1 MRVFHAE
8 LALALA
14 LGLLAVPA
22 AAQQGAPIRLAPPQ
36 RLVPPSPA
44 QPAPEPQSPRSD
56 LSPAAPSLPSTPS
69 GIEVAPL
76 APVDREWSGTLGE
89 GDGGFPPT
97 LWQGTPRSVVFTLVS
112 GLPVTT
118 SPTLQDLSR
127 RLLLANALPAAGRED
142 ASGFRAARAEKLL
155 SMGFVGDAA
164 ALLDAGPRRSEAA
177 ERARI
182 ELKFLAGDPETAC
195 REVGEAIRQRQGVW
209 WDRALVACHA
219 LTGKSAE
226 AALGLNLLR
235 EQNAPKDAAFD
246 ALVETLVE
254 TLGGRKAKL
263 PPMPAPTPVHLALLR
278 AAKLPYPGDLAAV
291 KAPATLRAIALAEGT
306 PMPQRLAA
314 AQRAAA
320 FGALAA
326 DELRSV
332 YDAAEFS
339 PDERANALSRA
350 KKEEGARARALLWSA
365 AKAQS
370 LPGPRAELLRALLA
384 DAQTD
389 YLLAA
394 RTVEPLLAEI
404 APSPELAWFGA
415 DAARAL
421 YAIGRPVDAR
431 AWLAV
436 AEPEAAKAVAP
447 LAKLVEGPAVE
458 LPALPDGKAEQA
470 PLFLGLVEALG
481 ESVPADVWAPYLRPG
496 PAEPAPLPP
505 AALLLAQHGAVEG
518 KRLGE
523 ALLLLVA
530 TLAEGDRLT
539 SEPLLLVRAV
549 AGLRALGLEETAR
562 GLAVEAALAAGL

>member
-1 MRVFHAE
+1 MTVFRAE

-14 LGLLAVPA
+14 LGLFVLPA

-44 QPAPEPQSPRSD
+44 PLEPETPPSSLAPG
-56 LSPAAPSLPSTPS
+56 APSAQAAPS

-76 APVDREWSGTLGE
+76 APVDPEWSGTLAE
-89 GDGGFPPT
+89 DDGGLPPT
-97 LWQGTPRSVVFTLVS
+97 LWQGTPRGVVFALVS

-142 ASGFRAARAEKLL
+142 AGGFLAARAGKLL
-155 SMGFVGDAA
+155 SMGFVADAA

-182 ELKFLAGDPETAC
+182 ELKLLAGDPESAC

-246 ALVETLVE
+246 ALVETL
-254 TLGGRKAKL
+254 GGRKAKL
-263 PPMPAPTPVHLALLR
+263 PPMPEPGPVHLALLR
-278 AAKLPYPGDLAAV
+278 AARLPYPGDLAAV
-291 KAPATLRAIALAEGT
+291 KAPAALRAIALAEGT

-314 AQRAAA
+314 AERAAA
-320 FGALAA
+320 FGALAS

-339 PDERANALSRA
+339 PDERASALSRA
-350 KKEEGARARALLWSA
+350 EREAAPRARALLWSA
-365 AKAQS
+365 AKAQT
-370 LPGPRAELLRALLA
+370 LPGPRAELLRAFLA
-384 DAQTD
+384 AAQGD

-394 RTVEPLLAEI
+394 RTVEPLLVEI
-404 APSPELAWFGA
+404 APLPELAWFGA

-436 AEPEAAKAVAP
+436 AGPEAAKAVAP
-447 LAKLVEGPAVE
+447 LAKLAEGSAVP

-481 ESVPADVWAPYLRPG
+481 ESVPAEAWAPYLRPG

-505 AALLLAQHGAVEG
+505 AALLLAQHGAIEG
-518 KRLGE
+518 RRLGE

-562 GLAVEAALAAGL
+562 GLAIEAALAAGL

>member
-14 LGLLAVPA
+14 LGLLVLPA

-36 RLVPPSPA
+36 RLAPPSPA
-44 QPAPEPQSPRSD
+44 PPAAEPQSPPSN
-56 LSPAAPSLPSTPS
+56 LSPGAPSVPSAPS

-76 APVDREWSGTLGE
+76 APVDPEWSGILGE
-89 GDGGFPPT
+89 DNGGFPPT
-97 LWQGTPRSVVFTLVS
+97 LWQGTPRSVVFALVS
-112 GLPVTT
+112 GLPLTT

-127 RLLLANALPAAGRED
+127 RLLLANALPAAGREE
-142 ASGFRAARAEKLL
+142 ASGFLAGRAEKLL
-155 SMGFVGDAA
+155 SMGFVRDAS
-164 ALLDAGPRRSEAA
+164 ALVDAGPRRSEAA

-182 ELKFLAGDPETAC
+182 ELKLLAGDPETAC
-195 REVGEAIRQRQGVW
+195 QEVREAVRRHQGVW

-219 LTGKSAE
+219 LAGRSAE

-246 ALVETLVE
+246 ALVETL
-254 TLGGRKAKL
+254 GGRKAKL
-263 PPMPAPTPVHLALLR
+263 PPMPEPTPVHLALLG

-291 KAPATLRAIALAEGT
+291 KAPAALRAIALADGT

-314 AQRAAA
+314 AERAAA
-320 FGALAA
+320 FGALAP

-370 LPGPRAELLRALLA
+370 LPGPRAELLKAFLA
-384 DAQTD
+384 DARAD

-394 RTVEPLLAEI
+394 RIVEPLLAEI

-421 YAIGRPVDAR
+421 YAIGRPADAR

-447 LAKLVEGPAVE
+447 LAKLAEGSAVP
-458 LPALPDGKAEQA
+458 LPVLPDGKAEQA
-470 PLFLGLVEALG
+470 PLFFGLVEALG

-562 GLAVEAALAAGL
+562 GLAIEAALAAGL